1 MSECRLDGGMHMRT
15 NIEIDDELMRPALAA
30 SALSSIPSVRNPTA
44 RAVADYGQKR
54 LGTGHLTVPVDRDL
68 ENRALL
74 TAADL

>member
-1 MSECRLDGGMHMRT
+1 MHMRT
-15 NIEIDDELMRPALAA
+15 NIEIDDELMRPAPAA
-30 SALSSIPSVRNPTA
+30 SALSSIPASATPTA

-54 LGTGHLTVPVDRDL
+54 LGTGHLTFPIDRDL